1 MVVVREFATSPI
13 VRAVNRVGY
22 MLCAAGVV
30 MLAACGG
37 DDVDVAPTTTAV
49 VVTTVPPVNETTT
62 TVSFTEISE
71 AVFAAMSDG
80 SAEALASV
88 IGVVTPGSPAD
99 IAVRHQLTVAELAAI
114 AEDEIAAMPTTTSTT
129 TSTTVEVGSTTSSV
143 AAPEST
149 STVVEGCES
158 TNTCTVY
165 DTPVFDD
172 EGGLRSFSVNG
183 VPLEQVV
190 IGPGPLSVVETVQAR
205 VVSAYRAPSGVTAV
219 LVSVTAADEALT
231 IFGFAAIHR
240 PLTSADLQPVETLG
254 SWGADQIAAGQ
265 SGETLLVFP
274 DTTLDGDVVLTV
286 VTSSSI
292 DLELKLALITP

>member
-1 MVVVREFATSPI
+1 MVVVREFAMSPI
-13 VRAVNRVGY
+13 VRAVDRVGY
-22 MLCAAGVV
+22 VLCAAGVV
-30 MLAACGG
+30 VLAACGG
-37 DDVDVAPTTTAV
+37 DDIDGSPTTTAV

-62 TVSFTEISE
+62 TVSSTEISE

-80 SAEALASV
+80 SAEALAS
-88 IGVVTPGSPAD
+88 ITAVVTPGSPAD
-99 IAVRHQLTVAELAAI
+99 IAVRHRLTVAELAAI
-114 AEDEIAAMPTTTSTT
+114 AEDEIAAMPPTTST
-129 TSTTVEVGSTTSSV
+129 TSTTVEVGSTTSTV
-143 AAPEST
+143 TAPETT
-149 STVVEGCES
+149 STVVEGCEL

-265 SGETLLVFP
+265 SGEMLLVFP
-274 DTTLDGDVVLTV
+274 DSPLDGDVVLTV

-292 DLELKLALITP
+292 DLELELALITP

>member
-1 MVVVREFATSPI
+1 MVVREFATSPI

-22 MLCAAGVV
+22 MLCATGVV

-37 DDVDVAPTTTAV
+37 DDADVAPTTSAV
-49 VVTTVPPVNETTT
+49 VATTMPPVNETTT
-62 TVSFTEISE
+62 TVSSTEISE

-88 IGVVTPGSPAD
+88 TAVVTPGSPAD

-114 AEDEIAAMPTTTSTT
+114 AEDEIAEMPTTTLTT
-129 TSTTVEVGSTTSSV
+129 TSTTVEVGSTTSTV
-143 AAPEST
+143 AAPETT

-205 VVSAYRAPSGVTAV
+205 VVSGYRAPSGVTAV

-265 SGETLLVFP
+265 SGEILLVFP
-274 DTTLDGDVVLTV
+274 DTPLDGDVVLTV

-292 DLELKLALITP
+292 DLELELALITP

>member
-1 MVVVREFATSPI
+1 
-13 VRAVNRVGY
+13 
-22 MLCAAGVV
+22 MLV
-30 MLAACGG
+30 ACGG
-37 DDVDVAPTTTAV
+37 DDVDIAPTTTV

-62 TVSFTEISE
+62 TVSPTEISE

-80 SAEALASV
+80 SAEALSII
-88 IGVVTPGSPAD
+88 IGLVTPGSPAD

-114 AEDEIAAMPTTTSTT
+114 AEDEIAAIPTTS
-129 TSTTVEVGSTTSSV
+129 VEGET
-143 AAPEST
+143 T
-149 STVVEGCES
+149 STVVVGCEL
-158 TNTCTVY
+158 TNTCTMY
-165 DTPVFDD
+165 DTPVFDE

-183 VPLEQVV
+183 IPLEQVV
-190 IGPGPLSVVETVQAR
+190 IGPGPVSVVETVQAR

-240 PLTSADLQPVETLG
+240 PLTSADVQPVETLG
-254 SWGADQIAAGQ
+254 SWGVDQVAAGQ

-274 DTTLDGDVVLTV
+274 DTPLDGDVVITV

-292 DLELKLALITP
+292 DLELELALITP

>member
-1 MVVVREFATSPI
+1 MVVVVREFATSPI

-49 VVTTVPPVNETTT
+49 VVTTVSPVDETTT
-62 TVSFTEISE
+62 TVSSTEISK
-71 AVFAAMSDG
+71 AVFAAISDG

-88 IGVVTPGSPAD
+88 VGVVTPGSPAD
-99 IAVRHQLTVAELAAI
+99 IAVRHQITVAELRAI
-114 AEDEIAAMPTTTSTT
+114 AEDEIAAMPTT
-129 TSTTVEVGSTTSSV
+129 STTVEVGSTTSTMT
-143 AAPEST
+143 APETT
-149 STVVEGCES
+149 SMVVEGCES

-165 DTPVFDD
+165 DTPVFDN

-183 VPLEQVV
+183 VPLEQAV

-274 DTTLDGDVVLTV
+274 DTPLDGDVVLTV

-292 DLELKLALITP
+292 DLELELALITP

>member
-1 MVVVREFATSPI
+1 MVVREFATSPI

-22 MLCAAGVV
+22 MLCAAGVA

-37 DDVDVAPTTTAV
+37 DDVDVAPTTSAV
-49 VVTTVPPVNETTT
+49 VVTTMPPVNETTT
-62 TVSFTEISE
+62 TVSSTEISE

-88 IGVVTPGSPAD
+88 TAVVTPGSPAD
-99 IAVRHQLTVAELAAI
+99 IAVRHQLTVAEFAAI
-114 AEDEIAAMPTTTSTT
+114 TEDEIAAMPTTTSMT
-129 TSTTVEVGSTTSSV
+129 TSTTVEVGSTTSTV
-143 AAPEST
+143 AAPETT

-265 SGETLLVFP
+265 SGEILLVFP
-274 DTTLDGDVVLTV
+274 DTPLDGDVVLTV

-292 DLELKLALITP
+292 DLELELALITP

>member
-1 MVVVREFATSPI
+1 MK
-13 VRAVNRVGY
+13 
-22 MLCAAGVV
+22 
-30 MLAACGG
+30 
-37 DDVDVAPTTTAV
+37 
-49 VVTTVPPVNETTT
+49 TT
-62 TVSFTEISE
+62 TVSSTEISE

-88 IGVVTPGSPAD
+88 TAVVTPGSPAD

-114 AEDEIAAMPTTTSTT
+114 AEDEIVAMPTTT
-129 TSTTVEVGSTTSSV
+129 VEAGSTTSSV

-265 SGETLLVFP
+265 SGEILLVFP
-274 DTTLDGDVVLTV
+274 DTPLDGDVVLTV

-292 DLELKLALITP
+292 DLELELALITP

>member
-1 MVVVREFATSPI
+1 VTAVVVQEISTSPI

-22 MLCAAGVV
+22 ILCAAVVV

-37 DDVDVAPTTTAV
+37 DDVDIAPTTTVA
-49 VVTTVPPVNETTT
+49 VTTVPPVNETTT
-62 TVSFTEISE
+62 TVSPTEVSE

-80 SAEALASV
+80 SAEALS
-88 IGVVTPGSPAD
+88 IITGLVTPGSPAD

-114 AEDEIAAMPTTTSTT
+114 AEDEIAAMPTTSGEAESITSTVTAPET
-129 TSTTVEVGSTTSSV
+129 TSTG
-143 AAPEST
+143 
-149 STVVEGCES
+149 VVGCES
-158 TNTCTVY
+158 THTCTMY
-165 DTPVFDD
+165 DTPVFDE

-183 VPLEQVV
+183 IPLEQVV
-190 IGPGPLSVVETVQAR
+190 IGPGPVSVVETVQAR
-205 VVSAYRAPSGVTAV
+205 VVSAYRAPSGVTAI

-254 SWGADQIAAGQ
+254 SWGVDQIAAGQ
-265 SGETLLVFP
+265 SGESLLVFP
-274 DTTLDGDVVLTV
+274 DTPLDGDVVLTV

-292 DLELKLALITP
+292 DLELELALITP

>member
-1 MVVVREFATSPI
+1 MFVREFATSPI

-37 DDVDVAPTTTAV
+37 DDADVAPTTTAV
-49 VVTTVPPVNETTT
+49 VVTTMPPVNETTT
-62 TVSFTEISE
+62 TVSSTEISE

-88 IGVVTPGSPAD
+88 TAVVTPGSPAD
-99 IAVRHQLTVAELAAI
+99 IAVRHQITVAELAVI
-114 AEDEIAAMPTTTSTT
+114 AEAEIAAMPTTTSMT
-129 TSTTVEVGSTTSSV
+129 TSTTAEAGSTTSSV

-183 VPLEQVV
+183 VPLEHVV

-265 SGETLLVFP
+265 SGEILLVFP

>member
-1 MVVVREFATSPI
+1 MVVREFATSPI

-22 MLCAAGVV
+22 MLCATGVV
-30 MLAACGG
+30 MLAACSG
-37 DDVDVAPTTTAV
+37 DDADVAPTTSAV
-49 VVTTVPPVNETTT
+49 VVTTMPPVNETTT
-62 TVSFTEISE
+62 TVSSTEISE

-88 IGVVTPGSPAD
+88 TAVVTPGSPAD

-114 AEDEIAAMPTTTSTT
+114 AEDEIAEMPTTTSTT
-129 TSTTVEVGSTTSSV
+129 TSTTVEVGSTTSTV
-143 AAPEST
+143 AAPETT
-149 STVVEGCES
+149 STVGEGCGS
-158 TNTCTVY
+158 RNTCTVY

-219 LVSVTAADEALT
+219 LVSVTAADEALS

-265 SGETLLVFP
+265 SGEILLVFP
-274 DTTLDGDVVLTV
+274 DTPLDGDVVLTV

-292 DLELKLALITP
+292 DLELELALITP

>member
-1 MVVVREFATSPI
+1 MVVREFATSPI

-22 MLCAAGVV
+22 MLCAAGVA

-37 DDVDVAPTTTAV
+37 DDVDVASTTSAV
-49 VVTTVPPVNETTT
+49 VVTTLPPVNETTT
-62 TVSFTEISE
+62 TVSSTEISE

-88 IGVVTPGSPAD
+88 TAVVTPGSPAD

-129 TSTTVEVGSTTSSV
+129 STTVEVGSTTSTV
-143 AAPEST
+143 AAPETT

-240 PLTSADLQPVETLG
+240 PLTSAGLQPVETLG

-265 SGETLLVFP
+265 SGEILLVFP
-274 DTTLDGDVVLTV
+274 DTPLDGDVVLTV

-292 DLELKLALITP
+292 DLELELALITP

>member
-1 MVVVREFATSPI
+1 VVVRDFATSPI

-22 MLCAAGVV
+22 MLCAAGVA

-37 DDVDVAPTTTAV
+37 DDADVAPTTTAV
-49 VVTTVPPVNETTT
+49 VVTTMPPVNETTT
-62 TVSFTEISE
+62 TVSSTEISE

-88 IGVVTPGSPAD
+88 TAVVTPGSPAD

-129 TSTTVEVGSTTSSV
+129 STTVEVGSTTSIV

-205 VVSAYRAPSGVTAV
+205 VVSGYRAPSGVTAV

-265 SGETLLVFP
+265 SGEILLVFP
-274 DTTLDGDVVLTV
+274 DTPLDGDVVLTV

-292 DLELKLALITP
+292 DLELELALITP

>member
-13 VRAVNRVGY
+13 VRAVNRVRY

-37 DDVDVAPTTTAV
+37 DDADVAPTTSAV
-49 VVTTVPPVNETTT
+49 VVTTMPPVNETTT
-62 TVSFTEISE
+62 TVSSTEISE

-88 IGVVTPGSPAD
+88 TAVVTPGSPAD

-114 AEDEIAAMPTTTSTT
+114 AEDEIAAMPTT

-265 SGETLLVFP
+265 SGEILLVFP
-274 DTTLDGDVVLTV
+274 DTPLDGDVVLTV

-292 DLELKLALITP
+292 DLELELALITP

>member
-1 MVVVREFATSPI
+1 
-13 VRAVNRVGY
+13 
-22 MLCAAGVV
+22 

-37 DDVDVAPTTTAV
+37 DDADVAPTTSAV
-49 VVTTVPPVNETTT
+49 VVTTMPPVNETTT
-62 TVSFTEISE
+62 TVSSTEISE

-88 IGVVTPGSPAD
+88 TAVVTPGSPAD

-129 TSTTVEVGSTTSSV
+129 VEVGSTTSTV
-143 AAPEST
+143 AAPESI

-265 SGETLLVFP
+265 SGEILLVFP
-274 DTTLDGDVVLTV
+274 DTPLDGDVVLTV

-292 DLELKLALITP
+292 DLELELALITP

>member
-1 MVVVREFATSPI
+1 M
-13 VRAVNRVGY
+13 NRVGY

-37 DDVDVAPTTTAV
+37 DDADVAPTTSAV
-49 VVTTVPPVNETTT
+49 VVTTMPPVNETTT
-62 TVSFTEISE
+62 TVSSTEISE

-88 IGVVTPGSPAD
+88 TAVVTPGSPAD

-129 TSTTVEVGSTTSSV
+129 TSSV
-143 AAPEST
+143 APPEST

-172 EGGLRSFSVNG
+172 EGGLRS
-183 VPLEQVV
+183 
-190 IGPGPLSVVETVQAR
+190 
-205 VVSAYRAPSGVTAV
+205 
-219 LVSVTAADEALT
+219 
-231 IFGFAAIHR
+231 
-240 PLTSADLQPVETLG
+240 
-254 SWGADQIAAGQ
+254 
-265 SGETLLVFP
+265 
-274 DTTLDGDVVLTV
+274 
-286 VTSSSI
+286 
-292 DLELKLALITP
+292 

>member
-1 MVVVREFATSPI
+1 MVVVVREFATSPI

-22 MLCAAGVV
+22 MLCTAVVV

-62 TVSFTEISE
+62 TVSSTEISK

-99 IAVRHQLTVAELAAI
+99 IAVRHQITVAELRAI
-114 AEDEIAAMPTTTSTT
+114 AEDEIAAMPTTSTMTAPET
-129 TSTTVEVGSTTSSV
+129 TSM
-143 AAPEST
+143 
-149 STVVEGCES
+149 VVEGCES

-165 DTPVFDD
+165 DTPVFDN

-183 VPLEQVV
+183 VPLEQAV

-274 DTTLDGDVVLTV
+274 DTPLDGDVVLTV

-292 DLELKLALITP
+292 DLELELALITP

>member
-1 MVVVREFATSPI
+1 MVVVREFAMSPI
-13 VRAVNRVGY
+13 VRAVDRVGY
-22 MLCAAGVV
+22 VLCAAGVV
-30 MLAACGG
+30 VLAACGG
-37 DDVDVAPTTTAV
+37 DDIDGSPTTTAV

-62 TVSFTEISE
+62 TVSSTEISE

-80 SAEALASV
+80 SAEALAS
-88 IGVVTPGSPAD
+88 ITAVVTPGSPAD
-99 IAVRHQLTVAELAAI
+99 IAVRHRLTVAELAAI
-114 AEDEIAAMPTTTSTT
+114 AEDEITAMPTTTST
-129 TSTTVEVGSTTSSV
+129 TSTTVEVGSTTSTV
-143 AAPEST
+143 AAPET
-149 STVVEGCES
+149 MSTVVEGCEL

-254 SWGADQIAAGQ
+254 SWGVDQIAAGK
-265 SGETLLVFP
+265 SGEVLLVFP
-274 DTTLDGDVVLTV
+274 DTPLDGDVVLTV

-292 DLELKLALITP
+292 DLELELALITP

>member
-1 MVVVREFATSPI
+1 M
-13 VRAVNRVGY
+13 NRVGY

-37 DDVDVAPTTTAV
+37 DDVDVAPTTSAV
-49 VVTTVPPVNETTT
+49 VVTTMPPVNETTT
-62 TVSFTEISE
+62 TVSSTEISE

-88 IGVVTPGSPAD
+88 TAVVTPGSPAD

-129 TSTTVEVGSTTSSV
+129 TSSV
-143 AAPEST
+143 APPEST

-265 SGETLLVFP
+265 SGEILLVFP
-274 DTTLDGDVVLTV
+274 DTPLDGDVVLTV

-292 DLELKLALITP
+292 DLELELALITP

>member
-1 MVVVREFATSPI
+1 MVVVREIAMSPI

-22 MLCAAGVV
+22 MLCAAGVIG
-30 MLAACGG
+30 LAACGG
-37 DDVDVAPTTTAV
+37 DDVDVAPTTAV

-62 TVSFTEISE
+62 TVSSTEISE

-80 SAEALASV
+80 SAEALAS
-88 IGVVTPGSPAD
+88 ITAVVTPGSPAD

-129 TSTTVEVGSTTSSV
+129 STTVEVGSTTSTV
-143 AAPEST
+143 AAPET
-149 STVVEGCES
+149 MSTVVEGCEL

-254 SWGADQIAAGQ
+254 SWGVDQIAAGQ
-265 SGETLLVFP
+265 SGEMLLVFP
-274 DTTLDGDVVLTV
+274 DTPLDGDVVLTV

-292 DLELKLALITP
+292 DLELELALITP

>member
-1 MVVVREFATSPI
+1 MVAVREFATSPI

-22 MLCAAGVV
+22 MLCTAVVV

-62 TVSFTEISE
+62 TVSSTEISK

-99 IAVRHQLTVAELAAI
+99 IAVRHQSTVAELRAI
-114 AEDEIAAMPTTTSTT
+114 AEDEIAAMPTTSTMTAPET
-129 TSTTVEVGSTTSSV
+129 TSM
-143 AAPEST
+143 
-149 STVVEGCES
+149 VVEGCES

-165 DTPVFDD
+165 DTPVFDN

-183 VPLEQVV
+183 VPLEQAV

-219 LVSVTAADEALT
+219 LVSVTAADEALK

-274 DTTLDGDVVLTV
+274 DTPLDGDVVLTV

-292 DLELKLALITP
+292 DLELELALITP

>member
-1 MVVVREFATSPI
+1 
-13 VRAVNRVGY
+13 
-22 MLCAAGVV
+22 

-37 DDVDVAPTTTAV
+37 DDVDVASTTSAV
-49 VVTTVPPVNETTT
+49 VVTTLPPVNETTT
-62 TVSFTEISE
+62 TVSSTEISE

-88 IGVVTPGSPAD
+88 TAVVTPGSPAD

-129 TSTTVEVGSTTSSV
+129 STTVEVGSTTSTV
-143 AAPEST
+143 AAPETT

-265 SGETLLVFP
+265 SGEILLVFP
-274 DTTLDGDVVLTV
+274 DTPLDGDVVLTV

-292 DLELKLALITP
+292 DLELELALITP

>member
-1 MVVVREFATSPI
+1 MVVREFATSPI

-37 DDVDVAPTTTAV
+37 DDADVAPTTSAV
-49 VVTTVPPVNETTT
+49 VVTTMPPVNETTT
-62 TVSFTEISE
+62 TVSSTEISE

-88 IGVVTPGSPAD
+88 TAVVTPGSPAD

-114 AEDEIAAMPTTTSTT
+114 AEDEIAAMPTT

-265 SGETLLVFP
+265 SGEILLVFP
-274 DTTLDGDVVLTV
+274 DTPLDGDVVLTV

-292 DLELKLALITP
+292 DLELELALITP

>member
-1 MVVVREFATSPI
+1 MVAVREFATSPI

-22 MLCAAGVV
+22 MLCTAVVV

-62 TVSFTEISE
+62 TVSSTEISK

-99 IAVRHQLTVAELAAI
+99 IAVRHQITVAELRAI
-114 AEDEIAAMPTTTSTT
+114 AEDEIAAMPTT
-129 TSTTVEVGSTTSSV
+129 STTVEVGSTTSTMT
-143 AAPEST
+143 APETT
-149 STVVEGCES
+149 SMVVEGCES

-165 DTPVFDD
+165 DTPVFDN

-183 VPLEQVV
+183 VPLEQAV

-219 LVSVTAADEALT
+219 LVSVTAADEALK

-274 DTTLDGDVVLTV
+274 DTPLDGDVVLTV

-292 DLELKLALITP
+292 DLELELALITP

>member
-1 MVVVREFATSPI
+1 MVVREFATSPI

-22 MLCAAGVV
+22 MLCATGVV

-37 DDVDVAPTTTAV
+37 DDADVAPTTSAV
-49 VVTTVPPVNETTT
+49 VVTTMPPVNETTT
-62 TVSFTEISE
+62 TVSSTEISE

-88 IGVVTPGSPAD
+88 TAVVTPGSPAD

-114 AEDEIAAMPTTTSTT
+114 VEDEIAEMPTTTSTT
-129 TSTTVEVGSTTSSV
+129 TSTTVEVGSTTSTV
-143 AAPEST
+143 AAPETT
-149 STVVEGCES
+149 SAVVEGCES

-205 VVSAYRAPSGVTAV
+205 VVSGYRAPSGVTAV

-265 SGETLLVFP
+265 SGEILLVFP
-274 DTTLDGDVVLTV
+274 DTPLDGDVVLTV

-292 DLELKLALITP
+292 DLELELALITP

>member
-1 MVVVREFATSPI
+1 MVVREFATSPI

-22 MLCAAGVV
+22 MLCAAGVA

-37 DDVDVAPTTTAV
+37 DDVDVAPTTSAV
-49 VVTTVPPVNETTT
+49 VVTTMPPVNETTT
-62 TVSFTEISE
+62 TVSSTEISE

-88 IGVVTPGSPAD
+88 TAVVTPGSPAD

-114 AEDEIAAMPTTTSTT
+114 AEDEIAAMPTTTSMT
-129 TSTTVEVGSTTSSV
+129 TSTTVEVGSTTSTV

-149 STVVEGCES
+149 STVVEGCVS

-265 SGETLLVFP
+265 SGEILLVFP
-274 DTTLDGDVVLTV
+274 DTPLDGDVVLTV

-292 DLELKLALITP
+292 DLELELALITP

>member
-1 MVVVREFATSPI
+1 MVAVREFATSPI

-22 MLCAAGVV
+22 MLCTAVVV

-62 TVSFTEISE
+62 TVSSTEISK
-71 AVFAAMSDG
+71 AGFAAMSDG

-99 IAVRHQLTVAELAAI
+99 IAVRHQITVAELRAI
-114 AEDEIAAMPTTTSTT
+114 AEDEIAAMPTTSTMTAPET
-129 TSTTVEVGSTTSSV
+129 TSM
-143 AAPEST
+143 
-149 STVVEGCES
+149 VVEGCES

-165 DTPVFDD
+165 DTPVFDN

-183 VPLEQVV
+183 VPLEQAV

-274 DTTLDGDVVLTV
+274 DTPLDGDVVLTV

-292 DLELKLALITP
+292 DLELELALITP

>member
-1 MVVVREFATSPI
+1 MVAVREFATSPI

-62 TVSFTEISE
+62 TVSSTEISK

-99 IAVRHQLTVAELAAI
+99 IAVRHQITVAELRAI
-114 AEDEIAAMPTTTSTT
+114 AEDEIAAMPTTSTMTAPET
-129 TSTTVEVGSTTSSV
+129 TSM
-143 AAPEST
+143 
-149 STVVEGCES
+149 VVEGCES

-165 DTPVFDD
+165 DTPVFDN

-183 VPLEQVV
+183 VPLEQAV

-219 LVSVTAADEALT
+219 LVSVTAADEALK

-274 DTTLDGDVVLTV
+274 DTPLDGDVVLTV

-292 DLELKLALITP
+292 DLELELALITP

>member
-1 MVVVREFATSPI
+1 
-13 VRAVNRVGY
+13 
-22 MLCAAGVV
+22 

-37 DDVDVAPTTTAV
+37 DDVDVAPTTSAV
-49 VVTTVPPVNETTT
+49 VVTTMPPVNETTT
-62 TVSFTEISE
+62 TVSSTEISE

-88 IGVVTPGSPAD
+88 TAVVTPGSPAD

-129 TSTTVEVGSTTSSV
+129 STTVEVGSTTSTA

-265 SGETLLVFP
+265 SGEILLVFP
-274 DTTLDGDVVLTV
+274 DTPLDGDVVLTV

-292 DLELKLALITP
+292 DLELELALITP

>member
-49 VVTTVPPVNETTT
+49 VVTTVPPVDETTT
-62 TVSFTEISE
+62 TVSSTEISK

-99 IAVRHQLTVAELAAI
+99 IAVRHQITVAELRAI
-114 AEDEIAAMPTTTSTT
+114 AEDEIAAMATTSTM
-129 TSTTVEVGSTTSSV
+129 VEVGSTTSTMT
-143 AAPEST
+143 APETT
-149 STVVEGCES
+149 SMVVERCES

-165 DTPVFDD
+165 DTPVFDN

-183 VPLEQVV
+183 VPLEQAV

-274 DTTLDGDVVLTV
+274 DTPLDGDVVLTV

-292 DLELKLALITP
+292 DLELELALITP

>member
-1 MVVVREFATSPI
+1 VVVVREFAVSPI

-22 MLCAAGVV
+22 MLCTAGVV
-30 MLAACGG
+30 VLAACGG

-49 VVTTVPPVNETTT
+49 VTTVPPLNETTT
-62 TVSFTEISE
+62 TVSSTEISK
-71 AVFAAMSDG
+71 AVLAAMSDG

-129 TSTTVEVGSTTSSV
+129 TVEVGSTTSTV
-143 AAPEST
+143 TAPET
-149 STVVEGCES
+149 MSTVLEGCES

-165 DTPVFDD
+165 DTPVFDE
-172 EGGLRSFSVNG
+172 EGWLRSFSVNG

-219 LVSVTAADEALT
+219 LVSVTATDEALT

-274 DTTLDGDVVLTV
+274 DTPLDGDVVLTV

-292 DLELKLALITP
+292 DLELELALITP

>member
-62 TVSFTEISE
+62 TVSSTEISK

-99 IAVRHQLTVAELAAI
+99 IAVRHQITVAELRAI
-114 AEDEIAAMPTTTSTT
+114 AEDEIAAMATTSTM
-129 TSTTVEVGSTTSSV
+129 VEVGSTTSTMT
-143 AAPEST
+143 APETT
-149 STVVEGCES
+149 SMVVERCES

-165 DTPVFDD
+165 DTPVFDN

-183 VPLEQVV
+183 VPLEQAV

-240 PLTSADLQPVETLG
+240 PLTSADLQPVQTLG

-274 DTTLDGDVVLTV
+274 DTPLDGDVVLTV

-292 DLELKLALITP
+292 DLELELALITP

>member
-1 MVVVREFATSPI
+1 VVVREFATSPI

-37 DDVDVAPTTTAV
+37 DDADVAPTTTAV
-49 VVTTVPPVNETTT
+49 VVTTMPPVNETTT
-62 TVSFTEISE
+62 TVSSTEISE

-88 IGVVTPGSPAD
+88 TAVVTPGSPAD

-129 TSTTVEVGSTTSSV
+129 TSTTVEAGSTTSTV
-143 AAPEST
+143 AAPETT

-205 VVSAYRAPSGVTAV
+205 VVSGYRAPSGVTAV
-219 LVSVTAADEALT
+219 LVSVTAADEALS

-265 SGETLLVFP
+265 SGEILLVFP
-274 DTTLDGDVVLTV
+274 NTPLDGDVVLTV

-292 DLELKLALITP
+292 DLELELALITP

>member
-1 MVVVREFATSPI
+1 MVVVVREFATSPI

-49 VVTTVPPVNETTT
+49 VVTTVSPVDETTT
-62 TVSFTEISE
+62 TVSSTEISE
-71 AVFAAMSDG
+71 AVFAAISDG

-88 IGVVTPGSPAD
+88 VGVVTPGSPAD
-99 IAVRHQLTVAELAAI
+99 IAVRHQITVAELRAI
-114 AEDEIAAMPTTTSTT
+114 AEDEIAAMATTSTM
-129 TSTTVEVGSTTSSV
+129 VEVGSTTSTMT
-143 AAPEST
+143 APETT
-149 STVVEGCES
+149 SMVVERCES
-158 TNTCTVY
+158 TNMCTVY
-165 DTPVFDD
+165 DTPVFDN

-183 VPLEQVV
+183 VPLEQAV

-274 DTTLDGDVVLTV
+274 DTPLDGDVVLTV

-292 DLELKLALITP
+292 DLELELALITP

>member
-1 MVVVREFATSPI
+1 
-13 VRAVNRVGY
+13 
-22 MLCAAGVV
+22 

-37 DDVDVAPTTTAV
+37 DDVDVAPTTSAV
-49 VVTTVPPVNETTT
+49 VVTTMPPVNETTT
-62 TVSFTEISE
+62 TVSSTEISE

-88 IGVVTPGSPAD
+88 TAVVTPGSPAD

-129 TSTTVEVGSTTSSV
+129 TSSV
-143 AAPEST
+143 APPEST

-265 SGETLLVFP
+265 SGEILLVFP
-274 DTTLDGDVVLTV
+274 DTPLDGDVVLTV

-292 DLELKLALITP
+292 DLELELALITP